1 LRNMEK
7 AVGAKKRGTKGGA
20 WKAKAIFL
28 VAFTRKRFDKATSW
42 SKIDDKELPK
52 VENLNQKFC

>member
-1 LRNMEK
+1 MEK

-20 WKAKAIFL
+20 WKAKVIFSW
-28 VAFTRKRFDKATSW
+28 AFTRKRFDKATSS

-52 VENLNQKFC
+52 VENLNQKCC

>member
-1 LRNMEK
+1 MEK
-7 AVGAKKRGTKGGA
+7 AVGAKKRGTK
-20 WKAKAIFL
+20 AIFSW
-28 VAFTRKRFDKATSW
+28 AFTRKRFDKDTSW